1 MKFKLFSFFLAA
13 WMVNVSAQEKSES
26 SNMAVSHSKISY
38 NVSADN
44 ESQTT
49 NLLEILQKYPMI
61 AVDGSG
67 QITLNGVA
75 DFGLSIDGKFFSI
88 QSPLTADILKSIP
101 ARTVD
106 KVEIL
111 TNPSSALLMECSGGV
126 INIVTKK
133 QTIDGTDVSLGLNA
147 TTLGLLGGGASF
159 NTKHKKLML
168 NGTYSYGF
176 DNYSKSAIS
185 AERYNGVQ
193 TTEIKI
199 HPEKLHR
206 ANVNASYQLTKRD
219 DMGIAF
225 NLFSNPV
232 TFPRELITS
241 SPKSNFFYKNSSTED
256 ITPSYYNISAYYAH
270 LFSQNGTKLSLS
282 YSYNNQPTTDNYT
295 SEGVMNSGD
304 RVNIYSDYSN
314 KKYNQKRRDVTVDFV
329 LPFALYNEIN
339 IGGRYSR
346 LINKDSYNYLDK
358 INYEKSG
365 YGNSFVEMNY
375 SRWYTY
381 FQYQFHSKAFQLT
394 AAVSSEQDQY
404 LPWKIYDDNK
414 INILPSLN
422 LSYAFNK
429 NSVIRADYHSHL
441 ASSLLI
447 SNSSFISFLF
457 EQQSTFFSYN
467 DLRALFTNELP
478 STFTLTSFSYND
490 GRTHF
495 FHLGYSKITSKF
507 NFLLDANYIYGGN
520 RVGKTKEIIPLST
533 NKTETIDVGW
543 DQLCFQKTILSA
555 TASYQF
561 SKALKLQL
569 VATGGYSDEDYMQF
583 KGKLTKTGF
592 DGSLVASSWLSL
604 PDGYMLNVNGGYY
617 SPRKS
622 VVLDS
627 FNNYFYRVRASKN
640 FLKDKLTVAIFA
652 NDFIT
657 RNKEVKRD
665 DISRNDIML
674 KTTGREFGLSMVYHF
689 SFQ

>member
-1 MKFKLFSFFLAA
+1 MKFKFLSLFLAVC
-13 WMVNVSAQEKSES
+13 MVNASAQEKSES
-26 SNMAVSHSKISY
+26 SNMTVSHGKISY

-61 AVDGSG
+61 AVDGLG
-67 QITLNGVA
+67 QMTLNGVA

-101 ARTVD
+101 AKTVD

-133 QTIDGTDVSLGLNA
+133 QIIDGTDVSLGLNA
-147 TTLGLLGGGASF
+147 TTLGLLGGDASF
-159 NTKHKKLML
+159 NTKRKGLML

-185 AERYNGVQ
+185 TVAYNGVQ
-193 TTEIKI
+193 TKETKV

-206 ANVNASYQLTKRD
+206 ANVNAFYQLTKRD
-219 DMGIAF
+219 GMGVAF

-232 TFPRELITS
+232 TLPLES
-241 SPKSNFFYKNSSTED
+241 VMSYPQSNFYIKDNSTED

-270 LFSQNGTKLSLS
+270 LFSPNGTKLSIT
-282 YSYNNQPTTDNYT
+282 YSYNNQPITDNYT
-295 SEGVMNSGD
+295 SEGVINSND
-304 RVNIYSDYSN
+304 QVTNLSSYSN
-314 KKYNQKRRDVTVDFV
+314 EKYNQKRQDAIVDFV
-329 LPFALYNEIN
+329 LPFALHHEIS
-339 IGGRYSR
+339 IGGRYSW
-346 LINKDSYNYLDK
+346 IKDNDSYNYLDTRNSEKQSFGYNHFK
-358 INYEKSG
+358 ID
-365 YGNSFVEMNY
+365 FD
-375 SRWYTY
+375 RWYTY
-381 FQYQFHSKAFQLT
+381 LQYQFHSKDFQLT
-394 AAVSSEQDQY
+394 TAVSTEQKQY
-404 LPWKIYDDNK
+404 LSWVIYDENI

-429 NSVIRADYHSHL
+429 NSIIRADYHSHL
-441 ASSLLI
+441 ASSLWM
-447 SNSSFISFLF
+447 SNSSLVSPLYD
-457 EQQSTFFSYN
+457 QQNAS
-467 DLRALFTNELP
+467 
-478 STFTLTSFSYND
+478 SYND
-490 GRTHF
+490 GRAHF

-520 RVGKTKEIIPLST
+520 RIGKMKVVLPPLTT
-533 NKTETIDVGW
+533 NTETLYAMW
-543 DQLCFQKTILSA
+543 DGLCFQKTIVSA

-561 SKALKLQL
+561 SKAMKLQL
-569 VATGGYSDEDYMQF
+569 FATGGYSDEDYMRIE
-583 KGKLTKTGF
+583 GKLTKTGF

-604 PDGYMLNVNGGYY
+604 PDGYMLNLNGGYY
-617 SPRKS
+617 FPRKS
-622 VVLDS
+622 VALDS

-640 FLKDKLTVAIFA
+640 LLKDKLTVAIFA

-657 RNKEVKRD
+657 RKKDVKQY
-665 DISRNDIML
+665 DIVGNDIKL

-689 SFQ
+689 SIW